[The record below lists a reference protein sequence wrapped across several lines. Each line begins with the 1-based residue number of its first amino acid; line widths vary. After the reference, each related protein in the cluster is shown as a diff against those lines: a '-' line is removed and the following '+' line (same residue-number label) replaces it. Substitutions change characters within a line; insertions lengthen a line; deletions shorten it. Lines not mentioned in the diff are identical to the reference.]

1 MNNLIDQTP
10 CVPIGKKK
18 ITGAHLSI
26 LDSKNF
32 FSKIGQNKR
41 VLVLGVLILILV
53 GILVAKNFLLKDR
66 KFNTDFLS
74 IQDSSGEIQEII
86 KRSHFM
92 VLGNQGD
99 QAVALLNETL
109 RKYPNNQDILIQLAI
124 VHRKTKLYSESE
136 KIYQQLIQTYPDC
149 IECLNNY
156 GVQLLMQGNPERA
169 IEILNLVQQKKPDYP
184 EPYFNIAVAYEKSG
198 QIKNA
203 SVSYQRYLELVPLND
218 SRQEPAMARERIR
231 RLQEGL

>member
-1 MNNLIDQTP
+1 LNISDT
-10 CVPIGKKK
+10 
-18 ITGAHLSI
+18 
-26 LDSKNF
+26 KNF
-32 FSKIGQNKR
+32 FSKISQNKR
-41 VLVLGVLILILV
+41 ALVLAILIFILV
-53 GILVAKNFLLKDR
+53 GILVAKNFLVKDH

-74 IQDSSGEIQEII
+74 VQDPSGEIQEII

-99 QAVALLNETL
+99 QAVALLSETL
-109 RKYPNNQDILIQLAI
+109 KKYPNHQDILIQLAI
-124 VHRKTKLYSESE
+124 VHRKTKLYSEAE
-136 KIYQQLIQTYPDC
+136 KIYKQLMQSYPDC

-156 GVQLLMQGNPERA
+156 AVHLLIQGNADRA
-169 IEILNLVQQKKPDYP
+169 IEVLNLVQQKKPDYP

-203 SVSYQRYLELVPLND
+203 SISYQRYLELVPLND